1 MVYPAKIRGKVSKE
15 ELEELYHEKKMSM
28 KQIAELYRC
37 NYNAVRNYMVLLGI
51 TPRKITEA
59 HALASP
65 KSVNE
70 HFFSKWS
77 NEVAYILGIIITD
90 GSFDNK
96 TGNLR
101 ISMTDV
107 DVIQGVAEAMELK
120 NGLSYVKKKKNH
132 KQQLKLSICRS
143 QIINDLRQLGVTVD
157 GTKTFK
163 QKFID
168 IPAQYRS
175 HFIRGIFDGDGSI
188 VVRQRKL
195 KTGIF
200 TSKELTIITTS
211 SYYLAKGVCN
221 TMYEDL
227 NIKLDVY
234 HQIKATTKQ
243 ADVYRVNLYSKEN
256 VHKFFNY
263 IYKDKDYLF
272 MHRKYA
278 KFLE

>member
-15 ELEELYHEKKMSM
+15 ELEKLYHENKMNI
-28 KQIAELYRC
+28 KQIAKLYRC
-37 NYNAVRNYMVLLGI
+37 SYHSIQKYMVLLGI
-51 TPRKITEA
+51 KTRQITEVR
-59 HALASP
+59 ALASP

-70 HFFSKWS
+70 HFFSEWS

-90 GSFDNK
+90 GSFEK
-96 TGNLR
+96 TGDLR
-101 ISMTDV
+101 ICMTDF
-107 DVIQGVAEAMELK
+107 DVIHGIAKALELK
-120 NGLSYVKKKKNH
+120 NGLSYVKKKKNY

-143 QIINDLRQLGVTVD
+143 QIINDLKKLGVNVE

-163 QKFID
+163 QNFID
-168 IPAQYRS
+168 VPEQYRS

-188 VVRQRKL
+188 VVRRRKL

-200 TSKELTIITTS
+200 ISIELTIITTS
-211 SYYLAKGVCN
+211 SYPLAKGVCN
-221 TMYEDL
+221 AIYEDL
-227 NIKLDVY
+227 GIKLDVY
-234 HQIKATTKQ
+234 HQIKANTKQ

-263 IYKDKDYLF
+263 IYKDKGYLF

>member
-15 ELEELYHEKKMSM
+15 KLEELYHEKKMTM
-28 KQIAELYRC
+28 KQIAKLYRC
-37 NYNAVRNYMVLLGI
+37 NYTSVREYMILLGI
-51 TPRKITEA
+51 TIRKTTDVR
-59 HALASP
+59 ALASP

-70 HFFSKWS
+70 HFFSEWS

-90 GSFDNK
+90 GSFEKNGD
-96 TGNLR
+96 LR
-101 ISMTDV
+101 ISMTDF
-107 DVIQGVAEAMELK
+107 DVIHGIAKAIELK

-132 KQQLKLSICRS
+132 KQQLKISICRS
-143 QIINDLRQLGVTVD
+143 QIINDLKQLGVNVD

-188 VVRQRKL
+188 VVRRRRL

-211 SYYLAKGVCN
+211 SYSLAKGVCN

-278 KFLE
+278 KFFE